1 MRVYVRARATTRT
14 RPFLL
19 QGGGGERPR
28 GFGANAHRV
37 CSRIPSSFRRMD
49 NTPRYTPGIA
59 ALCKPEQQQ
68 SRRQTFGRREEA
80 FATDGVQRSGN
91 RAGRPNA
98 RPRRAPCRNRQLTL
112 SASHSRSA
120 SRQGTAHR
128 RRSGLRSPSHRS
140 KSPAAHTFTAKPR
153 SDRMRKTW
161 QTSIVRYQWKGPAR
175 ALRTDGA
182 RRTWLALRNRIIPQ
196 TKPRSRQKAQG
207 CMLAH
212 RAPILV
218 EVPVLAPARAS
229 HQP

>member
-1 MRVYVRARATTRT
+1 MCVQGQPRAHV
-14 RPFLL
+14 PSSL

-49 NTPRYTPGIA
+49 NTPCYTPGIA

-68 SRRQTFGRREEA
+68 SRRRTFGRREEA
-80 FATDGVQRSGN
+80 FATDGAQRSGN

-98 RPRRAPCRNRQLTL
+98 RPRSAPCRNRQLTL
-112 SASHSRSA
+112 SASRSRSA

-161 QTSIVRYQWKGPAR
+161 QTSNRTVSVGKSRQGTPHRWGTENMARPAR
-175 ALRTDGA
+175 QSRPTNGA
-182 RRTWLALRNRIIPQ
+182 FS
-196 TKPRSRQKAQG
+196 RSRQKAQG